1 MGGLY
6 SRLILSKRA
15 NIPVYSFKEHQ
26 RQKETTPL
34 YSPHVLILEG
44 ILALHD
50 PRINEM
56 LDAKV

>member
-1 MGGLY
+1 MRTY
-6 SRLILSKRA
+6 QTSFLSKRA

-50 PRINEM
+50 ARINEM